1 MDAHRKRLVNKLLG
15 DMVYVKGGTFTAGCD
30 TVRFN
35 KEREREITLDSYY
48 ICKYELSEALW
59 DAFMND
65 NWWDGTYE
73 YYTKNP
79 MGTNPMGTDNDKC
92 GISCKDIQTFLER
105 LNTYCGQEFRLPTEA
120 EWEYAAIEG
129 KPKARYR
136 FSGSNNANEV
146 AVYKDN
152 PEGEKKAYYMGCK
165 KPNGLG
171 LYDMSGGLAEMC
183 YDPYNTYSPDR
194 PVTPNGKKDYKC
206 PPGEHTHVIKG
217 GHYQS
222 LEHELYPWARG
233 LWISDGYGAWYVT
246 IRLVATEIRK

>member
-1 MDAHRKRLVNKLLG
+1 M
-15 DMVYVKGGTFTAGCD
+15 
-30 TVRFN
+30 
-35 KEREREITLDSYY
+35 
-48 ICKYELSEALW
+48 
-59 DAFMND
+59 
-65 NWWDGTYE
+65 
-73 YYTKNP
+73 
-79 MGTNPMGTDNDKC
+79 
-92 GISCKDIQTFLER
+92 
-105 LNTYCGQEFRLPTEA
+105 
-120 EWEYAAIEG
+120 
-129 KPKARYR
+129 
-136 FSGSNNANEV
+136 
-146 AVYKDN
+146 YKDN
-152 PEGEKKAYYMGCK
+152 LEGEEKKSYHMGCK

-222 LEHELYPWARG
+222 LVHHLYPWERG